1 MVEKAQYGFGLRP
14 FIDPF
19 KMRTHTGPGD
29 YNPKGLSRVR
39 SVTISNKPQDKDI
52 EVLRKIPGP
61 GTYNDIRDNL
71 HYKTIGGSKIGKDK
85 R

>member
-1 MVEKAQYGFGLRP
+1 
-14 FIDPF
+14 
-19 KMRTHTGPGD
+19 MRTHTGPGD

-39 SVTISNKPQDKDI
+39 SVTISSKPGEKELD
-52 EVLRKIPGP
+52 VLQKIPGP
-61 GTYNDIRDNL
+61 GTYQDIRDKL